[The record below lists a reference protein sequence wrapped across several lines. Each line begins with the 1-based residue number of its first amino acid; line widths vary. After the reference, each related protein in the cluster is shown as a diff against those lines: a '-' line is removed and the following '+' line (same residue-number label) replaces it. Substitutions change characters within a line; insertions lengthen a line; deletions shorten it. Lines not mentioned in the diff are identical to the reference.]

1 MKKISVVI
9 INRSN
14 YARLKPLLIQIKK
27 SKKLKLSIITGSS
40 SILSKY
46 GDASNQIKRDG
57 FQIDYEFY
65 SHLAGENIHSMT
77 KSSGLIIL
85 ELSTILA
92 KIKPDLILISADRFE
107 TLATGITASYMNIP
121 ICDVMG
127 GELTGSIDEKV
138 RHSLTKLA
146 DFHFPNTNRS
156 KKIII
161 QMGENPK
168 NVFNVGCP
176 SIDLIKSI
184 NFNKMVNLNK
194 YSFGRGYRVNLK
206 NKYLTVLI
214 HPDTKK
220 YKDNKQLVLET
231 CKALKTIKYPIIW
244 LWPNIDAGADLIA
257 KHVGEFA
264 DKNKQIKFNFYKHFE
279 PEDYLKIINGSACLI
294 GNSSSGIR
302 ESSYLGVPVVNIGNR
317 QIHRERAKNVI
328 DVKENYLKIRN
339 AINKQ
344 VSKKKY
350 KKSFLYGDGNSCK
363 KMVKILEKIIPT
375 SDKKFFI
382 RN

>member
-1 MKKISVVI
+1 
-9 INRSN
+9 
-14 YARLKPLLIQIKK
+14 
-27 SKKLKLSIITGSS
+27 
-40 SILSKY
+40 
-46 GDASNQIKRDG
+46 
-57 FQIDYEFY
+57 
-65 SHLAGENIHSMT
+65 
-77 KSSGLIIL
+77 
-85 ELSTILA
+85 
-92 KIKPDLILISADRFE
+92 
-107 TLATGITASYMNIP
+107 
-121 ICDVMG
+121 
-127 GELTGSIDEKV
+127 
-138 RHSLTKLA
+138 
-146 DFHFPNTNRS
+146 
-156 KKIII
+156 
-161 QMGENPK
+161 MGENPK

-184 NFNKMVNLNK
+184 NFSKMVNLNK

-328 DVKENYLKIRN
+328 DVKENYLIIRN

-344 VSKKKY
+344 ISKKKY